1 MPDKVRPRSHRRLLP
16 VPPVTA
22 PGERYNSVRRW
33 GDGFLEMLH
42 HAQGGIQGAQQLG
55 PVILQAVGRQLRKVL
70 HDIIQMVVP
79 HIQQKPGL
87 HAVPFRHQ
95 LLALALGGGGA
106 FFFHLLP
113 YCRRV
118 LRKPIDALL
127 HIHQRVDADADDN
140 KQNAHRR

>member
-22 PGERYNSVRRW
+22 PGERYNSVR
-33 GDGFLEMLH
+33 
-42 HAQGGIQGAQQLG
+42 QLG
-55 PVILQAVGRQLRKVL
+55 VMDSLRCSIMRRAASRVVLQAVGRQLRKVL

-95 LLALALGGGGA
+95 LLALALGGGGT

-113 YCRRV
+113 YRRRV

-127 HIHQRVDADADDN
+127 HIHQRVNADADDN